1 MRRGG
6 KRGRF
11 GERLE
16 PVVLLGGGRRIAV
29 SAARSLG
36 ENGVTVYALGVTHTA
51 VRYSRFCDHF
61 IDLGSETEEA
71 TQAWLAWLL
80 QEGPHGAVILPCNDE
95 GLEMVARNRPRLV
108 ELGYHPMEANDEAIL
123 AMLDKERTS
132 ALAREL
138 GVPAPL
144 TLEVKSVA
152 DAERAAQE
160 MNFPCLLK
168 PVHSHLFTR
177 HYGQRRKL
185 FVSRTQEELREQAA
199 DALEAGLEML
209 AMETIPGGD
218 EQIVTYWTYL
228 EEGGEPLCH
237 FTKRRIRQYPVR
249 FGVGSYHITQWDPE
263 VAELGLKFLRGAG
276 ARGLAAVEFKRDT
289 RDGIP
294 KLMECNHRLTGSIEL
309 GRAAGMDFSLLA
321 YRRALKLPTPSLDGF
336 REGVR
341 LWIPGLDLRA
351 FLDYRRE
358 GGLTTAQ
365 WLRSIMHRQR
375 FPVFQLSDPKPA
387 LITFARRVQRAVARR
402 LWERH

>member
-6 KRGRF
+6 KWDRF
-11 GERLE
+11 GEPLA
-16 PVVLLGGGRRIAV
+16 PAVLLGGGRRPAV

-36 ENGVTVYALGVTHTA
+36 QNGVTVYAVGVPHTA
-51 VRYSRFCDHF
+51 VRYSRFCHHF

-80 QEGPHGAVILPCNDE
+80 EEGPRGAVILPCNDE
-95 GLEMVARNRPRLV
+95 GLELLARNRPRLV
-108 ELGYHPMEANDEAIL
+108 ELGYHPMEANDEAAL
-123 AMLDKERTS
+123 AMLSKERTS
-132 ALAREL
+132 VLAREL

-152 DAERAAQE
+152 DAERAAKE
-160 MNFPCLLK
+160 MSFPCLLK

-177 HYGQRRKL
+177 RYGELRKL
-185 FVSRTQEELREQAA
+185 FVSRTEAELREQAA

-209 AMETIPGGD
+209 AMELIPGGD
-218 EQIVTYWTYL
+218 KQIVTYWTYL
-228 EEGGEPLCH
+228 DEGGEPLCH

-276 ARGLAAVEFKRDT
+276 ARGLAAVEFKRDA
-289 RDGIP
+289 RDGVP
-294 KLMECNHRLTGSIEL
+294 KLMECNHRLTGSTEL

-321 YRRALKLPTPSLDGF
+321 YRRALKLPTPSLNGF

-358 GGLTTAQ
+358 GALTAVQ

-375 FPVFQLSDPKPA
+375 FPVFQLSDPQPA
-387 LITFARRVQRAVARR
+387 LIMFAYKVQRAVARR

>member
-1 MRRGG
+1 MGLGG

-36 ENGVTVYALGVTHTA
+36 GNGVTVYAVGVTHTA

-80 QEGPHGAVILPCNDE
+80 EEGPRGAVILPCNDE
-95 GLEMVARNRPRLV
+95 GLEMLARNRPRLV

-144 TLEVKSVA
+144 TLEVKSIA
-152 DAERAAQE
+152 DAERAARE
-160 MNFPCLLK
+160 MSFPCLLK
-168 PVHSHLFTR
+168 PVHSHLFN
-177 HYGQRRKL
+177 RRFGPRCKL
-185 FVSRTQEELREQAA
+185 FVSHREEELREQAG
-199 DALEAGLEML
+199 DALGAGLEML
-209 AMETIPGGD
+209 AMEMIPGGD

-228 EEGGEPLCH
+228 DERGEPLCH

-276 ARGLAAVEFKRDT
+276 ARGPAAVEFKRDA
-289 RDGIP
+289 RDGVP

-321 YRRALKLPTPSLDGF
+321 YRRALNLPPPSLNGF

-387 LITFARRVQRAVARR
+387 LITFARRVWRAVARR